1 MFLPSLNKFITI
13 GIFSCSARTTVH
25 AGSRRTVVR
34 RERLHLVLDAISPST
49 PHKQKNP
56 RPRDESQRFTHCSRG
71 TTLISVTAHSV
82 RYNHTPVVVT
92 TNDVGQVYSSHQL
105 FRLAAPEGFSTSFA
119 HPAHTLPGLSERY
132 LSPTLFHQ
140 SLYKTSSVLNCRY
153 YITKGRRCQTQQ
165 KPKMILIKSL
175 V

>member
-1 MFLPSLNKFITI
+1 M
-13 GIFSCSARTTVH
+13 AWTTVH

-34 RERLHLVLDAISPST
+34 RERLNLVLDAISPST

-92 TNDVGQVYSSHQL
+92 TNDAGQVYTSHQL
-105 FRLAAPEGFSTSFA
+105 FRLAAPEGFSTSFTR
-119 HPAHTLPGLSERY
+119 PAHTLPGLSERY
-132 LSPTLFHQ
+132 PSPTRFHQ
-140 SLYKTSSVLNCRY
+140 SFLQSLCRFQLPIIYHKSASLSNSTKNDLDKIPRLMHNTSV
-153 YITKGRRCQTQQ
+153 
-165 KPKMILIKSL
+165 
-175 V
+175 